1 MSELPEFLTTKQL
14 AEWLGVSQ
22 QSLATDRY
30 LGQGIP
36 YIKIGKRVRYTKADV
51 LDFLNVNRV
60 ETGNHA

>member
-22 QSLATDRY
+22 QSLTTDRY

-51 LDFLNVNRV
+51 LDFLNANRV
-60 ETGNHA
+60 EAGKNG